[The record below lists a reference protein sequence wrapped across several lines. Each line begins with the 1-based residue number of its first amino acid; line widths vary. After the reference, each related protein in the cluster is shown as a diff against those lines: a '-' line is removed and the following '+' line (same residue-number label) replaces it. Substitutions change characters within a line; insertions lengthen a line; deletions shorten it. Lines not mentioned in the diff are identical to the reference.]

1 MNQFA
6 GMDRAL
12 DEMLVQL
19 GGMVLRL
26 SSPEVTRTPEERH
39 ALACS
44 VNQYSVCAARSGD
57 PRVHQLKVEL
67 EADDQAASAAGRQP
81 VKRAA

>member
-1 MNQFA
+1 MNEFT

-26 SSPEVTRTPEERH
+26 SSPEVTRTPEERR

-44 VNQYSVCAARSGD
+44 VNQYLLCAARSDD
-57 PRVHQLKVEL
+57 PRVQQLKTEL
-67 EADDQAASAAGRQP
+67 EETVKPRLRLVASR
-81 VKRAA
+81 

>member
-1 MNQFA
+1 MNQVA

-26 SSPEVTRTPEERH
+26 SSPEVTRTPKSGARWR
-39 ALACS
+39 
-44 VNQYSVCAARSGD
+44 ARSTNIRCARRARAIRACTSSRSNWKQTIK
-57 PRVHQLKVEL
+57 PHLRLV
-67 EADDQAASAAGRQP
+67 ASR
-81 VKRAA
+81 

>member
-1 MNQFA
+1 
-6 GMDRAL
+6 MDQLAEVDQAL

-19 GGMVLRL
+19 GGTVLRL

-39 ALACS
+39 ALARS

-57 PRVHQLKVEL
+57 PRVHRIKAQL
-67 EADDQAASAAGRQP
+67 EATIKPSLRLVASR
-81 VKRAA
+81 

>member
-1 MNQFA
+1 MDQFA

-12 DEMLVQL
+12 DETLVQL

-44 VNQYSVCAARSGD
+44 VNQSSVCAARSGD
-57 PRVHQLKVEL
+57 PRVQQLKVEL
-67 EADDQAASAAGRQP
+67 EETIKPHLRLVAS
-81 VKRAA
+81 K

>member
-1 MNQFA
+1 MDQFA

-12 DEMLVQL
+12 DETLVQL

-44 VNQYSVCAARSGD
+44 VKQYSVCAARSGD
-57 PRVHQLKVEL
+57 RRVHQLKIEL
-67 EADDQAASAAGRQP
+67 EQTIKPHLRLVASR
-81 VKRAA
+81 